1 VKIGPFGV
9 YLRNNFTVFEEL
21 RASIG
26 DLMITCSFTWRCVM
40 KPVKLIFATVKLIK
54 YNTVIPI
61 LMQDKIFQL
70 NLWNHQKI
78 AKTKMPL
85 DIVDDFGTYP

>member
-1 VKIGPFGV
+1 
-9 YLRNNFTVFEEL
+9 
-21 RASIG
+21 
-26 DLMITCSFTWRCVM
+26 M